1 MSSCNV
7 RDRLLDV
14 AGPVFSEKGFEKT
27 TVREICQKA
36 DVNLAS
42 VNYYFGDK
50 EQLYLEVI
58 CLAKE
63 IGVTRA
69 PLPEWTSDTL
79 PEQKLRDW
87 VTTLVRRMLGTEEL
101 SWSNHLIMREV
112 LRPTKACEHLI
123 QELFRPFV
131 NIADSILKEIL
142 GEEVP
147 EYRRMQCVFSIAAQC
162 QFYRVSEDLVTLML
176 GQTEKAA
183 HYNME
188 QLIEH
193 ILQFSLAAIKNLK
206 QEISESAI
214 EAPAQHIGSTD
225 E

>member
-7 RDRLLDV
+7 RSRLLEV
-14 AGPVFSEKGFEKT
+14 AGPVFSEKGFEKA

-63 IGVTRA
+63 MGVSRA
-69 PLPEWTSDTL
+69 PLPEWSPETS

-87 VTTLVRRMLGTEEL
+87 VTTLVMRMLGAD
-101 SWSNHLIMREV
+101 SWSNHLIMCEV

-131 NIADSILKEIL
+131 NIADSILLEML

-147 EYRRMQCVFSIAAQC
+147 AYRRMQCVFSIAAQC
-162 QFYRVSEDLVTLML
+162 QFYRVSDDLVTLML
-176 GQTEKAA
+176 GNEEKLANY
-183 HYNME
+183 HVEN
-188 QLIEH
+188 LIEH

-206 QEISESAI
+206 QEPVLSKNESSLPI
-214 EAPAQHIGSTD
+214 HKI
-225 E
+225 

>member
-1 MSSCNV
+1 MSSFNV
-7 RDRLLDV
+7 RDKLLEV
-14 AGPVFSEKGFEKT
+14 AGPVFSEKGFEKA

-58 CLAKE
+58 RLAKE
-63 IGVTRA
+63 MGISRA
-69 PLPEWTSDTL
+69 PLPEWSSDTS

-87 VTTLVRRMLGTEEL
+87 VTTLVMRMLGTD

-112 LRPTKACEHLI
+112 LEPTKACEHLI
-123 QELFRPFV
+123 QEHFRPFV
-131 NIADSILKEIL
+131 NIADSILQEML

-162 QFYRVSEDLVTLML
+162 QFYRVSESLVTLML
-176 GQTEKAA
+176 GNEEKTA
-183 HYNME
+183 HYDVE
-188 QLIEH
+188 CLIEH
-193 ILQFSLAAIKNLK
+193 VLQFSLAAIKNLK
-206 QEISESAI
+206 QEMALSEMESS
-214 EAPAQHIGSTD
+214 STVHKI
-225 E
+225 

>member
-1 MSSCNV
+1 MASCNV

-14 AGPVFSEKGFEKT
+14 AGPIFSEKGFEKT

-50 EQLYLEVI
+50 EQLYLEVV
-58 CLAKE
+58 CLAKT
-63 IGVTRA
+63 IGVSRA
-69 PLPEWTSDTL
+69 PLPEWTSDTSA
-79 PEQKLRDW
+79 EQKLRDW
-87 VTTLVRRMLGTEEL
+87 VTTLVKRMLGTGEL

-162 QFYRVSEDLVTLML
+162 QFYRVSDGLVTLML
-176 GQTEKAA
+176 GQEEKAA
-183 HYNME
+183 HYKME

-206 QEISESAI
+206 QELAESEI
-214 EAPAQHIGSTD
+214 ENSVPTLGSK
-225 E
+225 

>member
-1 MSSCNV
+1 MSSLNV

-63 IGVTRA
+63 MGVSRA
-69 PLPEWTSDTL
+69 PIPEWTSATS

-87 VTTLVRRMLGTEEL
+87 VTTLVKRMLGAGEL

-131 NIADSILKEIL
+131 NIADSILQEIL
-142 GEEVP
+142 GDEVP
-147 EYRRMQCVFSIAAQC
+147 EHRRMQCVFSIAAQC
-162 QFYRVSEDLVTLML
+162 QFYRVSDGLVTLML
-176 GQTEKAA
+176 GQDEKAA
-183 HYNME
+183 HYNIE

-193 ILQFSLAAIKNLK
+193 ILQFSLSAIKNLK
-206 QEISESAI
+206 QELEASEI
-214 EAPAQHIGSTD
+214 ESSSPAHRF
-225 E
+225 

>member
-1 MSSCNV
+1 MASCNV
-7 RDRLLDV
+7 RDRLLEV

-50 EQLYLEVI
+50 EQLYLEVV

-63 IGVTRA
+63 IGVSRA
-69 PLPEWTSDTL
+69 PLPEWTSATS
-79 PEQKLRDW
+79 PEQKMRDW
-87 VTTLVRRMLGTEEL
+87 VTTLVRRMLGAGDL

-112 LRPTKACEHLI
+112 LKPTKACEHLV
-123 QELFRPFV
+123 QDLFRPFV
-131 NIADSILKEIL
+131 NIADSILQEIL

-176 GQTEKAA
+176 GEDEKAD
-183 HYNME
+183 HYHID

-193 ILQFSLAAIKNLK
+193 ILQFSLAGIKNLK
-206 QEISESAI
+206 QEFTGAAMESS
-214 EAPAQHIGSTD
+214 STVHRV
-225 E
+225 

>member
-7 RDRLLDV
+7 RERLLDV
-14 AGPVFSEKGFEKT
+14 AGPVFSEKGFEKA

-42 VNYYFGDK
+42 INYYFGDK

-63 IGVTRA
+63 MGVSRA
-69 PLPEWTSDTL
+69 PLPEWASDTL
-79 PEQKLRDW
+79 PEQKLQDW
-87 VTTLVRRMLGTEEL
+87 VTTLVRRMMGTGEL

-131 NIADSILKEIL
+131 NIADSILQEIL
-142 GEEVP
+142 GADVP

-162 QFYRVSEDLVTLML
+162 QFYRVSEGMVTLML
-176 GQTEKAA
+176 GQKEKAA
-183 HYNME
+183 HYNND

-206 QEISESAI
+206 QEFAASEMESSSALHGI
-214 EAPAQHIGSTD
+214 
-225 E
+225 

>member
-1 MSSCNV
+1 MSSVDV
-7 RDRLLDV
+7 RKRLLEA
-14 AGPVFSEKGFEKT
+14 AGPVFSEKGFEKA

-36 DVNLAS
+36 DVNVAS

-50 EQLYLEVI
+50 EQLYLDVI

-63 IGVTRA
+63 MGVSRA
-69 PLPEWTSDTL
+69 PLPEWASDTL

-87 VTTLVRRMLGTEEL
+87 VITLVRRMLGTGEL

-131 NIADSILKEIL
+131 NVADAILLEML
-142 GEEVP
+142 GEDVP
-147 EYRRMQCVFSIAAQC
+147 AYRRMQCIFSIAAQC
-162 QFYRVSEDLVTLML
+162 QFYRVSGGMVSLML
-176 GQTEKAA
+176 GQEEQEI
-183 HYNME
+183 HYNTE
-188 QLIEH
+188 RLIEH

-206 QEISESAI
+206 QEFDGSVMESS
-214 EAPAQHIGSTD
+214 STFHKI
-225 E
+225 

>member
-1 MSSCNV
+1 MSTCNV
-7 RDRLLDV
+7 RERLLEV
-14 AGPVFSEKGFEKT
+14 AGPVFSEKGYEKA

-50 EQLYLEVI
+50 EQLYLDVI

-63 IGVTRA
+63 MGVSRA
-69 PLPEWTSDTL
+69 PLPEWSSITP

-87 VTTLVRRMLGTEEL
+87 VTTLVMRMLGTE

-112 LRPTKACEHLI
+112 LKPTKACEHLV

-131 NIADSILKEIL
+131 NVADSILLEML
-142 GEEVP
+142 GDEVP
-147 EYRRMQCVFSIAAQC
+147 AYRRMQCVFSIAAQC

-176 GQTEKAA
+176 GSEEKKANYDTQ
-183 HYNME
+183 HI
-188 QLIEH
+188 IEH
-193 ILQFSLAAIKNLK
+193 ILQFSLAAIRNLK
-206 QEISESAI
+206 HDQDLSKTESNLPI
-214 EAPAQHIGSTD
+214 HGI
-225 E
+225 

>member
-7 RDRLLDV
+7 RDRLLEV
-14 AGPVFSEKGFEKT
+14 AGPVFSEKGFEKA

-50 EQLYLEVI
+50 EQLYLEVV

-63 IGVTRA
+63 MGVSRA
-69 PLPEWTSDTL
+69 PLPEWTSSTS

-87 VTTLVRRMLGTEEL
+87 VATLVRRILGTGEV

-112 LRPTKACEHLI
+112 LRPTKACEHLT

-131 NIADSILKEIL
+131 NIADSILQEIL
-142 GEEVP
+142 GEDVP

-162 QFYRVSEDLVTLML
+162 QFYRVSDGLVTLLL
-176 GQTEKAA
+176 GEAEKAA
-183 HYNME
+183 HYNSE

-206 QEISESAI
+206 QELGESKI
-214 EAPAQHIGSTD
+214 ESSAPVHRI
-225 E
+225 

>member
-1 MSSCNV
+1 MASCNV
-7 RDRLLDV
+7 RDRLLEV
-14 AGPVFSEKGFEKT
+14 AGPVFSEKGFEKA

-50 EQLYLEVI
+50 EQLYLEVV

-63 IGVTRA
+63 MGVSRA
-69 PLPEWTSDTL
+69 PLPEWTEETT

-87 VTTLVRRMLGTEEL
+87 VSTLVKRMLGTGEL
-101 SWSNHLIMREV
+101 SWSNHLMMREV

-131 NIADSILKEIL
+131 NVADSILYEIL
-142 GEEVP
+142 GDDVP

-162 QFYRVSEDLVTLML
+162 QFYRVSDGLVTLML
-176 GQTEKAA
+176 GQAEKEA
-183 HYNME
+183 HYNPEHLM
-188 QLIEH
+188 EH
-193 ILQFSLAAIKNLK
+193 ILQFSLAAVKNLQ
-206 QEISESAI
+206 QEFAASEMESSSSLHGI
-214 EAPAQHIGSTD
+214 
-225 E
+225 

>member
-1 MSSCNV
+1 MASCNV
-7 RDRLLDV
+7 RDRLLEV

-50 EQLYLEVI
+50 EQLYLEVV

-63 IGVTRA
+63 IGVSRA
-69 PLPEWTSDTL
+69 PLPEWTSATSS
-79 PEQKLRDW
+79 EQKIRDW
-87 VTTLVRRMLGTEEL
+87 VTTLVRRMLGAGDL

-112 LRPTKACEHLI
+112 LKPTKACEHLV
-123 QELFRPFV
+123 QDLFRPFV
-131 NIADSILKEIL
+131 NIADSILQEIL

-176 GQTEKAA
+176 GEDEKAD
-183 HYNME
+183 HYHID

-206 QEISESAI
+206 QEFAGAAMESS
-214 EAPAQHIGSTD
+214 STVHRI
-225 E
+225 

>member
-1 MSSCNV
+1 MASCNV
-7 RDRLLDV
+7 RDRLLEV
-14 AGPVFSEKGFEKT
+14 AGPVFSEKGFEKA

-50 EQLYLEVI
+50 EQLYLEVV

-63 IGVTRA
+63 MGVSRA
-69 PLPEWTSDTL
+69 PLPEWTAETT

-87 VTTLVRRMLGTEEL
+87 VSTLVKRMLGSGEL
-101 SWSNHLIMREV
+101 SWSNHLMMREV

-131 NIADSILKEIL
+131 NVADSILQEIL
-142 GEEVP
+142 GDDVP

-162 QFYRVSEDLVTLML
+162 QFYRVSNGLVTLML
-176 GQTEKAA
+176 GQEEKET
-183 HYNME
+183 HYNPEYLM
-188 QLIEH
+188 EH
-193 ILQFSLAAIKNLK
+193 ILQFSLAAVKNLE
-206 QEISESAI
+206 QEFTASEVESSSSLHGI
-214 EAPAQHIGSTD
+214 
-225 E
+225 

>member
-1 MSSCNV
+1 MASCNV
-7 RDRLLDV
+7 RDRLLEV

-50 EQLYLEVI
+50 EQLYLEVV

-63 IGVTRA
+63 MGVSRA
-69 PLPEWTSDTL
+69 PLPEWTSETT

-87 VTTLVRRMLGTEEL
+87 VSTLVRRMLGTGEL
-101 SWSNHLIMREV
+101 SWSNHLMMREV

-131 NIADSILKEIL
+131 NVADSILQEIL
-142 GEEVP
+142 GDGVP

-162 QFYRVSEDLVTLML
+162 QFYRVSDGLVTLML
-176 GQTEKAA
+176 GQEEKAS
-183 HYNME
+183 HYNSEHLM
-188 QLIEH
+188 EH
-193 ILQFSLAAIKNLK
+193 ILQFSLAAVKNLK
-206 QEISESAI
+206 QEFTASEVESSSSLHGI
-214 EAPAQHIGSTD
+214 
-225 E
+225 